1 MRVVACCSRGSS
13 LGIRPGMALAQA
25 EALAPEITVHAG
37 GARDVVQQSVH
48 QPLYAHALVRLA
60 EQDAALVSVRGR
72 VLALRRSTRMERT
85 SLHTLALSFERWMPV
100 AAIDGADAIVGDLR
114 GCAALFRTE
123 HGTERRFLA
132 SIRAWLAAQGLRVHA
147 VIASTVGT
155 ALAVARHALHPHQP
169 IASIPEGAERATLAP
184 LPLVALRADPAT
196 MEALLSVDVHTVG
209 QLAALG
215 RQGVAARFATQSDGK
230 RHASRKAPH
239 ATPHPAPRAALLH
252 SMCNVLDRFDQAI
265 GLTPEVLAPV
275 RFIRRVRVEQVFSGP
290 VLVIETVL
298 LAVASVLDQV
308 CATLSHDGLLL
319 RTCALHFDRADIPTL
334 RVPLHLGQPTTSR
347 ARIWA
352 LLRPQLE
359 RMQLGYGVLGVSLVV
374 ARVEPARM
382 GCTPNLLDIHA
393 SINDQSG
400 KGASRAPMDIDDV
413 MPVSLFAHDGH
424 GRAHDRDHG
433 SEGHSG
439 ERRMSLGALLAEG
452 AITDIEC
459 APGRLRMGEGTFAQ
473 QPVLSLIDT
482 VRARCG
488 EESTRWMRR
497 CENPAVPWRAHDPF
511 VDPHTSSHASSH
523 APSAPVIVA
532 ALRPTVMFTHAEPL
546 LWRGMLR
553 NTTRSQC
560 VQSAIC
566 DTPWDGLIELHWRNT
581 WRVVQ
586 RVAGFERMAAPWW
599 RDEWRD
605 KWRDASASTAMRTM
619 AQLSHAEAL
628 KVSLWTALRVQL
640 RDGTWLWV
648 LWEDDPVQTQSDIT
662 SLTCKEVSYAM
673 GVF

>member
-1 MRVVACCSRGSS
+1 
-13 LGIRPGMALAQA
+13 
-25 EALAPEITVHAG
+25 
-37 GARDVVQQSVH
+37 
-48 QPLYAHALVRLA
+48 
-60 EQDAALVSVRGR
+60 
-72 VLALRRSTRMERT
+72 
-85 SLHTLALSFERWMPV
+85 
-100 AAIDGADAIVGDLR
+100 
-114 GCAALFRTE
+114 
-123 HGTERRFLA
+123 
-132 SIRAWLAAQGLRVHA
+132 
-147 VIASTVGT
+147 
-155 ALAVARHALHPHQP
+155 
-169 IASIPEGAERATLAP
+169 
-184 LPLVALRADPAT
+184 
-196 MEALLSVDVHTVG
+196 
-209 QLAALG
+209 
-215 RQGVAARFATQSDGK
+215 
-230 RHASRKAPH
+230 
-239 ATPHPAPRAALLH
+239 
-252 SMCNVLDRFDQAI
+252 
-265 GLTPEVLAPV
+265 
-275 RFIRRVRVEQVFSGP
+275 
-290 VLVIETVL
+290 
-298 LAVASVLDQV
+298 
-308 CATLSHDGLLL
+308 
-319 RTCALHFDRADIPTL
+319 
-334 RVPLHLGQPTTSR
+334 
-347 ARIWA
+347 
-352 LLRPQLE
+352 
-359 RMQLGYGVLGVSLVV
+359 
-374 ARVEPARM
+374 
-382 GCTPNLLDIHA
+382 
-393 SINDQSG
+393 
-400 KGASRAPMDIDDV
+400 
-413 MPVSLFAHDGH
+413 
-424 GRAHDRDHG
+424 
-433 SEGHSG
+433 
-439 ERRMSLGALLAEG
+439 MSLGALLAEG
-452 AITDIEC
+452 ALTDIEC